1 MKPRSS
7 PSPARRRKPSSLD
20 SDPNPE
26 FQQLQ
31 GEFYYRKAQVVLEQ
45 MVNTLDLSQRERS
58 QLEPAVRG
66 LNRMLTKLN
75 QEVVQIAVFGLVGR
89 GKSSLLNALLGEPV
103 FTTGATHGV
112 TQRVE
117 MCPWSLAALDRSEL
131 ARSELTSS
139 ELARSDWS
147 LSTWDPSIDPQTTL
161 LSLPSLGQSRVELV
175 DTPGLDEI
183 DGENRERL
191 ALKVAKRVDL
201 ILFVVSGDITQ
212 VEYDALL
219 ALRQASKPI
228 LLVFNKVDQYPE
240 ADRLAIYEK
249 IRDDRL
255 QDLISPAEIV
265 MAAAAPLET
274 QADRRPDGQITIQR
288 QPGQP
293 QITDLK
299 LKILDLLHREGK
311 ALVALNSMLYADAA
325 NHHIVSRKMEIRDHA
340 ADQLIWNAAVTKGL
354 AVALNPLTILDM
366 VSGAAID
373 VVMIL
378 SLARLYG
385 LPLTEHGAVNLLQK
399 IALSM
404 GSLTV
409 TDLFTNLGLS
419 SLKGLLSAAA
429 PATAGASLAPY
440 VPVASTQAAVAGL
453 SSYGIGRIT
462 KTYLAQGAT
471 WGADGPKALVQTILS
486 SLDDRSILS
495 RLRQELELK
504 IRRR

>member
-1 MKPRSS
+1 M
-7 PSPARRRKPSSLD
+7 
-20 SDPNPE
+20 
-26 FQQLQ
+26 
-31 GEFYYRKAQVVLEQ
+31 
-45 MVNTLDLSQRERS
+45 
-58 QLEPAVRG
+58 
-66 LNRMLTKLN
+66 
-75 QEVVQIAVFGLVGR
+75 
-89 GKSSLLNALLGEPV
+89 
-103 FTTGATHGV
+103 
-112 TQRVE
+112 
-117 MCPWSLAALDRSEL
+117 
-131 ARSELTSS
+131 
-139 ELARSDWS
+139 
-147 LSTWDPSIDPQTTL
+147 
-161 LSLPSLGQSRVELV
+161 V

-183 DGENRERL
+183 DGESRENL
-191 ALKVAKRVDL
+191 ARKVAKRVDL

-219 ALRQASKPI
+219 ALRQASKPM

-240 ADRLAIYEK
+240 ADRRAIYEK

-255 QDLISPAEIV
+255 QDLISPDEIV
-265 MAAAAPLET
+265 MAAAAPLVT
-274 QADRRPDGQITIQR
+274 LADRRPDGQITIQR

-486 SLDDRSILS
+486 SLDDTSILA

>member
-7 PSPARRRKPSSLD
+7 PSPARRRYPSQLH
-20 SDPNPE
+20 PE

-31 GEFYYRKAQVVLEQ
+31 GEFHYRQAQAVLENLI
-45 MVNTLDLSQRERS
+45 NTLDLSQRERS

-103 FTTGATHGV
+103 FTTGAVHGV

-117 MCPWSLAALDRSEL
+117 MCPWRLSVEGLTERWIEGSGVEAIAEAGAHSRADDRPL
-131 ARSELTSS
+131 TRSAS
-139 ELARSDWS
+139 
-147 LSTWDPSIDPQTTL
+147 PTL
-161 LSLPSLGQSRVELV
+161 HTLSLPGLGQSRIELV

-183 DGENRERL
+183 DGESRENL
-191 ALKVAKRVDL
+191 ARKVAKRVDL

-219 ALRQASKPI
+219 ALRQASKPM

-240 ADRLAIYEK
+240 ADRRAIYEK

-255 QDLISPAEIV
+255 QDLISPDEIV
-265 MAAAAPLET
+265 MAAAAPLVT
-274 QADRRPDGQITIQR
+274 LADRRPDGQITIQR

-486 SLDDRSILS
+486 SLDDTSILA